1 LSNKLAY
8 PFSFPLIITRSG
20 LLARG
25 SLSGWGNKTLT
36 AFVAKNATTT
46 NNEYMARPYKLTKY
60 KNLQKLLME
69 RDLRYWQV
77 AAKVFMPERTF
88 RYKMSD
94 KSPGF
99 YSAEM
104 FRIQR
109 NVFPDKTIEE
119 IFGE

>member
-1 LSNKLAY
+1 
-8 PFSFPLIITRSG
+8 
-20 LLARG
+20 
-25 SLSGWGNKTLT
+25 
-36 AFVAKNATTT
+36 
-46 NNEYMARPYKLTKY
+46 MARPYKLTKY

-69 RDLRYWQV
+69 RNLRYWQV

-94 KSPGF
+94 KSSGF

>member
-1 LSNKLAY
+1 MFYINKERELDIQLLSKMINRFRLKVE
-8 PFSFPLIITRSG
+8 P
-20 LLARG
+20 
-25 SLSGWGNKTLT
+25 
-36 AFVAKNATTT
+36 
-46 NNEYMARPYKLTKY
+46 KLTKY

-88 RYKMSD
+88 RYKMSE